1 MLLSTVTV
9 FFNPPFWKEV
19 IEPNRAVLGAPPLG
33 AAVGAGGGAGG
44 PLGGAGGAIGG
55 AGGAIGGAIGGA
67 GGAVGGAIGGAI
79 GGAGGA
85 GFVADFPLVSLFE
98 FGIEIASSNTF
109 AW

>member
-67 GGAVGGAIGGAI
+67 GGAI

>member
-33 AAVGAGGGAGG
+33 AAVGAAGGAGG

-55 AGGAIGGAIGGA
+55 AIGGAGGAIGGA
-67 GGAVGGAIGGAI
+67 GGAI

-85 GFVADFPLVSLFE
+85 GFVTDFPLVSLFE